1 MSIEYERIV
10 HIWKNPPN
18 RGEIKDADLVAEGAN
33 PICGDKVKIFLKI
46 KGGKIVD
53 ASFTG
58 EGCAISIASASLLL
72 DYANGK
78 SIEEIKKLDKEKIME
93 LLELDLSKNPSRLKC
108 ALLPLATLKNLK
120 NKEERPGQ

>member
-10 HIWKNPPN
+10 HIWKNAPN
-18 RGEIKDADLVAEGAN
+18 RKEMKDADSVFEGAN
-33 PICGDKVKIFLKI
+33 PICGDKIKVFLKI
-46 KGGKIVD
+46 KDGKVID

-72 DYANGK
+72 DYLKGK
-78 SIEEIKKLDKEKIME
+78 KLDEIKKLDKEKVME

-108 ALLPLATLKNLK
+108 ALLPLAALK
-120 NKEERPGQ
+120 R

>member
-18 RGEIKDADLVAEGAN
+18 RGEMKDADLVAEGAN
-33 PICGDKVKIFLKI
+33 PICGDKVRVFLKI
-46 KGGKIVD
+46 KDGKIAD

-72 DYANGK
+72 DYLKGK
-78 SIEEIKKLDKEKIME
+78 KVEEIENVGKEKVME
-93 LLELDLSKNPSRLKC
+93 LLELDLSRNPSRLKC
-108 ALLPLATLKNLK
+108 ALLPLMALKSGK
-120 NKEERPGQ
+120 IR

>member
-10 HIWKNPPN
+10 QIWKNPPN
-18 RGEIKDADLVAEGAN
+18 RGEMEDADLVLEGAN
-33 PICGDKVKIFLKI
+33 PICGDRIKIFFKI
-46 KGGKIVD
+46 KNGKIVD

-72 DYANGK
+72 DYAKGK
-78 SIEEIKKLDKEKIME
+78 SIEEARKISKEKMME

-108 ALLPLATLKNLK
+108 ALLPLMAIKKN
-120 NKEERPGQ
+120 

>member
-18 RGEIKDADLVAEGAN
+18 RGEMKDADLVAEGAN
-33 PICGDKVKIFLKI
+33 PICGDKVKVFLKI
-46 KGGKIVD
+46 KDGKVKD

-58 EGCAISIASASLLL
+58 EGCAISIASASLLI
-72 DYANGK
+72 DYIKGK
-78 SIEEIKKLDKEKIME
+78 KVEEIGKIGKEKMME

-108 ALLPLATLKNLK
+108 ALLPLATLKNLE
-120 NKEERPGQ
+120 NKEE

>member
-18 RGEIKDADLVAEGAN
+18 RGEMKDADLVAEGAN
-33 PICGDKVKIFLKI
+33 PICGDKVKIFLRI
-46 KGGKIVD
+46 KAGKVVD

-58 EGCAISIASASLLL
+58 EGCAISIASASLLM
-72 DYANGK
+72 DYIKGK
-78 SIEEIKKLDKEKIME
+78 KIEEIGKIGKEKIME

-108 ALLPLATLKNLK
+108 ALLPLMAIKRT
-120 NKEERPGQ
+120 

>member
-18 RGEIKDADLVAEGAN
+18 RGEMEDADLVFEGAN
-33 PICGDKVKIFLKI
+33 PICGDKIKIFLKI
-46 KGGKIVD
+46 KNGKVVE

-72 DYANGK
+72 DYARGK
-78 SIEEIKKLDKEKIME
+78 KLDEIKKMGKEKMME

-108 ALLPLATLKNLK
+108 ALLPLMAVKSVK
-120 NKEERPGQ
+120 

>member
-10 HIWKNPPN
+10 HIWKDPPN
-18 RGEIKDADLVAEGAN
+18 RGEMKDADTVADGAN
-33 PICGDKVKIFLKI
+33 PICGDRVRIFLKI
-46 KGGKIVD
+46 KNGKITD

-72 DYANGK
+72 DYAKGK
-78 SIEEIKKLDKEKIME
+78 KLEEIKKIDKEKVME

-108 ALLPLATLKNLK
+108 ALLPLMAMKKSNQK
-120 NKEERPGQ
+120 